1 MSRNIVVMWDFRFVF
16 VTIIC
21 TCADT
26 ASMKHLSRE
35 KNAAVAFATEHRCG
49 PESSRITLTPRPTM
63 TAKEPLLL
71 EQKHQLLV
79 SLVCRATL
87 QLDEMEHQMPSFRMN
102 SLCSAWRGNALPSAA
117 SFCIQYGGLTKSI
130 SGRHRAARAKPTSA
144 SGLRT
149 AAHGRFECDGLIFAF
164 FGFATACSAL
174 EGPVT
179 SLATKLANST
189 WDSGQPCNVELWA
202 LVVSEGP
209 TSIRNMFL
217 RCRRG
222 KQCLQFLSNS
232 ARLASVGRIRSGSSS
247 LLICST
253 SEASA
258 VELVRE

>member
-1 MSRNIVVMWDFRFVF
+1 
-16 VTIIC
+16 
-21 TCADT
+21 
-26 ASMKHLSRE
+26 
-35 KNAAVAFATEHRCG
+35 
-49 PESSRITLTPRPTM
+49 M
-63 TAKEPLLL
+63 TAKEPLLF

-174 EGPVT
+174 EGQLDMGQRPALQCGAVGT
-179 SLATKLANST
+179 CCLRGPDVHQKHVPSLSAWQTMSPILVQLRALGVRGQDKEWFVLAADLFN
-189 WDSGQPCNVELWA
+189 
-202 LVVSEGP
+202 
-209 TSIRNMFL
+209 
-217 RCRRG
+217 
-222 KQCLQFLSNS
+222 
-232 ARLASVGRIRSGSSS
+232 IRS
-247 LLICST
+247 ICSVNKFAHLP
-253 SEASA
+253 SPN
-258 VELVRE
+258 